1 MWDHI
6 INIHLSQLLRTKTK
20 ESKINEHKKVFLK
33 MDNLHFLPNNILTR
47 LFKELKKYKNEK
59 IQLDAKI
66 EVQFY
71 AMCPKLFIF
80 RKSFIF

>member
-1 MWDHI
+1 MCSKLFIFRENFISSFWSKMWDHI

-47 LFKELKKYKNEK
+47 LFKELKK
-59 IQLDAKI
+59 I
-66 EVQFY
+66 
-71 AMCPKLFIF
+71 
-80 RKSFIF
+80 